1 MSAPSRVRRATNIS
15 LDADDVAE
23 AKALGINVSRACET
37 GLKAEIRRVADARW
51 VEENRAAFEASNRWV
66 EEHGLPLAK
75 YRLF

>member
-23 AKALGINVSRACET
+23 AKALGINVSKACEA
-37 GLKAEIRRVADARW
+37 GLRSELKRVRDAKW
-51 VEENRAAFEASNRWV
+51 IEENRLAMEAWNAWT
-66 EEHGLPLAK
+66 EIHGLPLAK